1 MSRKNNFLFKRIKIA
16 VFVLAYII
24 ATLNFPSSAT
34 GGDSLSDTRE
44 QLEAAEEEKR
54 QREAE
59 LAAAEATLAQTEA
72 NLANLESI
80 RNTYQGQ
87 MQILNANL
95 QAVADRLTVLESR
108 ISIKELEIE
117 QTQIQLAQAAL
128 DREEQYESMKARI
141 QFLYE
146 RSDTVYMDI
155 LLSSQ
160 TFGELLNYADYIE
173 QLSEYDRRKLEEY
186 FALEQEI
193 AEKEA
198 ELQQEM
204 EDLQALRE
212 EITAEQESV
221 VGLISN
227 TAANIA
233 VTADQIE
240 NTEAEAAAY
249 EEQCDAA
256 AAAAAAAAAEYEAI
270 KAQYEEELRLS
281 QLAAQS
287 AWRDLSQ
294 ITYEE
299 GDLYLLANLIY
310 CEAGAEPYEGK
321 LAVGAVVINRLCSS
335 VYPNTITGVIYQYK
349 QFSPVLD
356 GHLALALAQ
365 NRATDACY
373 QAAQEAM
380 SGATNV
386 GNRVYFRTPIPGLEG
401 LQIGGHIFY

>member
-16 VFVLAYII
+16 VLVLVYII

-59 LAAAEATLAQTEA
+59 LAAAEAVLAQTEA

-117 QTQIQLAQAAL
+117 QTQIQLEQAAL

-146 RSDTVYMDI
+146 RSDTVYMEI

-186 FALEQEI
+186 FALEREI
-193 AEKEA
+193 AEKEE

-212 EITAEQESV
+212 EIAAEQESV

-256 AAAAAAAAAEYEAI
+256 AAAAAAANAEYEAI

-310 CEAGAEPYEGK
+310 CEAGAEPYEGQ

-365 NRATDACY
+365 NRATDSCY

-380 SGATNV
+380 GGATNV

-401 LQIGGHIFY
+401 LRIGGHIFY